1 MKSLVIF
8 ILISAACISYLYVF
22 AENRYVSVSQF
33 AVVIE
38 ESSGSDVTGGISALL
53 GNGSTG
59 GSDTQA
65 VIGFIQSADL
75 LIKLEKQFD
84 LPTHY
89 TAPEKDFL
97 FRLWR
102 DHSLEDRLK
111 YYRKKITARFNQTT
125 GLVDLTVETF
135 SPELA
140 LEVTKFILKETEDF
154 INKQNQTIANERLA
168 FVRSELDRAQK
179 LIQQRE
185 KEILDF
191 QNKHKII
198 QPEAII
204 QAQMEA
210 IQRLRLETI
219 DKEIERTTLSASSP
233 NSPLLKALST
243 TIYELKQEISRQEE
257 ALSGSEQEKLNQILI
272 EFKELTLNL
281 EFANKLKTGTEVLL
295 EQTRADAAANSR
307 FFSVI
312 QNPYLPEEH
321 AHPRRIY
328 LSITASILIFLVI
341 YIVLALFRSITDRT
355 K

>member
-1 MKSLVIF
+1 MKTFFLF
-8 ILISAACISYLYVF
+8 LLISGLTVFYLF
-22 AENRYVSVSQF
+22 FWADDRYVTESQF

-38 ESSGSDVTGGISALL
+38 ESNASESTGGISALL
-53 GNGSTG
+53 GSGATG

-75 LIKLEKQFD
+75 LIQLEEKFD

-89 TAPEKDFL
+89 SSPEKDII

-102 DHSLEDRLK
+102 EHSLEDRLK
-111 YYRKKITARFNQTT
+111 YYRKRITARYNQTT
-125 GLVDLTVETF
+125 GLVDLSVETF
-135 SPELA
+135 SPELSLQVA
-140 LEVTKFILKETEDF
+140 QEILKETEAF

-168 FVRSELDRAQK
+168 FVKTELDRAQK

-204 QAQMEA
+204 NAQLEA

-219 DKEIERTTLSASSP
+219 DKEIERTTLAAAAP
-233 NSPLLKALST
+233 NSPLLRALT
-243 TIYELKQEISRQEE
+243 ATIAELKKEIANQE
-257 ALSGSEQEKLNQILI
+257 AGLSGGEQQKLNQLLI
-272 EFKELTLNL
+272 EYKELTLNL
-281 EFANKLKTGTEVLL
+281 EFANELKTGTAVLL
-295 EQTRADAAANSR
+295 EQTRADSAARSR

-312 QNPYLPEEH
+312 QNPFLPEEH
-321 AHPRRIY
+321 TYPRRIY
-328 LSITASILIFLVI
+328 LSITASILIFLI
-341 YIVLALFRSITDRT
+341 IFIIIALFRSITDRT